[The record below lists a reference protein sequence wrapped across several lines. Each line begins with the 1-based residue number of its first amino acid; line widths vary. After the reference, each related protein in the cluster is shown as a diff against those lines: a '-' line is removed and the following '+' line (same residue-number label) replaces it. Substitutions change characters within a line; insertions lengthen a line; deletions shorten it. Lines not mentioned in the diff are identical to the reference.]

1 MLREVERMGLFEKLF
16 PKKNRFPVGSTRWET
31 LTAYK
36 AAFTTW
42 RGEIYE
48 FDQVRSAIDCLARN
62 TAKLKPEI
70 TGSAKRNLRTVLKS
84 QPNPYQTWYQFLY
97 RTRTIWEM
105 QNNAIIIPILD
116 EYDEITGIFPVLP
129 SECEVVEYKGKEFLR
144 YKFYGNK
151 YAAIELD
158 RCGIV
163 TKHQYK
169 SDIFGSHNT
178 ALDNTF
184 DLLDLNRQAIKEAI
198 KNASSFKFMGRMGNF
213 SQDSDIA
220 DERKRIKDAN
230 LGDKDGFLLL
240 FSNLVEDIK
249 QVDVKPYSIDW
260 KQLELINNNVEKYF
274 GVTADAIKS
283 DLVGDKAAAFY
294 EGSIEPFAI
303 QLSESITK
311 MLFTQTERNIG
322 NAFLLTA
329 NRVQF
334 MTNADKLNIS
344 SSMADRGLMTINE
357 IRDIWNLPPVEGGDR
372 LIARGEYYYMDP
384 TADPSKQEEEQNAE

>member
-1 MLREVERMGLFEKLF
+1 MGLFEKLF
-16 PKKNRFPVGSTRWET
+16 PKKNRFPVGTSRWET

-62 TAKLKPEI
+62 TAKLKPEM
-70 TGSAKRNLRTVLKS
+70 TGSAKRNLRTILKS

-116 EYDEITGIFPVLP
+116 EYDEVVGIFPVLP
-129 SECEVVEYKGKEFLR
+129 SECEVVEYKGTEFLR
-144 YKFYGNK
+144 YQFFDRQI
-151 YAAIELD
+151 AAIELD
-158 RCGIV
+158 RCAVI

-169 SDIFGSHNT
+169 DDIFGSKNT
-178 ALDNTF
+178 ALNNTF

-198 KNASSFKFMGRMGNF
+198 KNASTFRFMGQMDNF
-213 SQDSDIA
+213 AQDADIA
-220 DERKRIKDAN
+220 AERKRIKEAN
-230 LGDKDGFLLL
+230 LSDRDGFLLL
-240 FSNLVEDIK
+240 FSNLVKDVKQIDI
-249 QVDVKPYSIDW
+249 KPYSIDD
-260 KQLELINNNVEKYF
+260 KQLALINSNVEKYF
-274 GVTADAIKS
+274 GVTEAAIKN

-294 EGSIEPFAI
+294 EGAIEPFAI
-303 QLSESITK
+303 QLSEAITR

-322 NAFLLTA
+322 NSFMLTA
-329 NRVQF
+329 NRIQF
-334 MTNADKLNIS
+334 MTNSDKLNIS
-344 SSMADRGLMTINE
+344 SSMADRGLMTVNE
-357 IRDIWNLPPVEGGDR
+357 IREIWNLPPVEGGDR

-384 TADPSKQEEEQNAE
+384 TADPSKQEEEENAE

>member
-1 MLREVERMGLFEKLF
+1 MGLFEKLF
-16 PKKNRFPVGSTRWET
+16 PKKATANIPFERWET

-62 TAKLKPEI
+62 TAKLRPEM
-70 TGSAKRNLRTVLKS
+70 TGTAKRTLRTAIKS

-105 QNNAIIIPILD
+105 QNNAIIVPILD
-116 EYDEITGIFPVLP
+116 EYDQTVGMFSALP
-129 SECEVVEYKGKEFLR
+129 SECEVVSYKGTEYLR
-144 YKFYGNK
+144 YRFYGNK
-151 YAAIELD
+151 HAAIELD
-158 RCGIV
+158 RCGII

-169 SDIFGSHNT
+169 DDIFGAKNT
-178 ALDNTF
+178 ALNGTC

-198 KNASSFKFMGRMGNF
+198 KNCSTFRFMGRMGNF
-213 SQDSDIA
+213 AKDTDIA
-220 DERKRIKDAN
+220 AERKRVKDAN
-230 LGDKDGFLLL
+230 LNDKEGFLLL
-240 FSNLVEDIK
+240 FSNLIDDVK
-249 QVDVKPYSIDW
+249 QVDVKPFTIDE
-260 KQLELINNNVEKYF
+260 KQMALINSNVEKYY
-274 GVTADAIKS
+274 GVSTDAIKS
-283 DLVGDKAAAFY
+283 ELVGDKAAAFY

-303 QLSESITK
+303 QLSEVVTK

-322 NAFLLTA
+322 NAFYLTA
-329 NRVQF
+329 NRIQF

-357 IRDIWNLPPVEGGDR
+357 IREIWNLPPVEGGDR

-384 TADPSKQEEEQNAE
+384 TADPSKQEEQQDAE

>member
-1 MLREVERMGLFEKLF
+1 MGLFEKLF
-16 PKKNRFPVGSTRWET
+16 PKKTTANIPFERWET

-62 TAKLKPEI
+62 TAKLRPEM
-70 TGSAKRNLRTVLKS
+70 TGKAKRTLRTAIKS

-105 QNNAIIIPILD
+105 QNNAIIVPILD
-116 EYDEITGIFPVLP
+116 EYDQTVGMFSALP
-129 SECEVVEYKGKEFLR
+129 SECEVVSYKGTEYLR
-144 YKFYGNK
+144 YRFYGNK
-151 YAAIELD
+151 HAAIELD
-158 RCGIV
+158 RCGII

-169 SDIFGSHNT
+169 DDIFGAKNT
-178 ALDNTF
+178 ALNGTC

-198 KNASSFKFMGRMGNF
+198 KNCSTFRFMGRMGNF
-213 SQDSDIA
+213 AKDTDIA
-220 DERKRIKDAN
+220 AERKRVKDAN
-230 LGDKDGFLLL
+230 LNDKEGFLLL
-240 FSNLVEDIK
+240 FSNLIDDVK
-249 QVDVKPYSIDW
+249 QVDVKPFTIDE
-260 KQLELINNNVEKYF
+260 KQMALINSNVEKYY
-274 GVTADAIKS
+274 GVSTDAIKS
-283 DLVGDKAAAFY
+283 ELVGDKAAAFY

-303 QLSESITK
+303 QLSEVVTK

-322 NAFLLTA
+322 NAFYLTA
-329 NRVQF
+329 NRIQF

-357 IRDIWNLPPVEGGDR
+357 IREIWNLPHVEGGDR

-384 TADPSKQEEEQNAE
+384 TADPSK

>member
-1 MLREVERMGLFEKLF
+1 MGLFEKLF

-220 DERKRIKDAN
+220 AERKRIKDAN

-334 MTNADKLNIS
+334 MTNADKLNVS
-344 SSMADRGLMTINE
+344 SSMADRGLMFIDE
-357 IRDIWNLPPVEGGDR
+357 IREIWNLPPLPNGMGQR
-372 LIARGEYYYMDP
+372 IPRRGEYYLLDP
-384 TADPSKQEEEQNAE
+384 NNPDGDNKDE

>member
-220 DERKRIKDAN
+220 AERKRIKDAN

-334 MTNADKLNIS
+334 MTNADKLNVS
-344 SSMADRGLMTINE
+344 SSMADRGLMFIDE
-357 IRDIWNLPPVEGGDR
+357 IREIWNLPPLPNGMGQR
-372 LIARGEYYYMDP
+372 IPRRGEYYLLDP
-384 TADPSKQEEEQNAE
+384 NNPDGDNKDE

>member
-1 MLREVERMGLFEKLF
+1 MGLFEKLF
-16 PKKNRFPVGSTRWET
+16 PKKNRFPVGTSRWET

-62 TAKLKPEI
+62 TAKLKPEM
-70 TGSAKRNLRTVLKS
+70 TGSAKRNLRTILKS

-116 EYDEITGIFPVLP
+116 EYDEVVGIFPVLP
-129 SECEVVEYKGKEFLR
+129 SECEVVEYKGTEFLR
-144 YKFYGNK
+144 YQFFDRQI
-151 YAAIELD
+151 AAIELD
-158 RCGIV
+158 RCAVI

-169 SDIFGSHNT
+169 DDIFGSKNT
-178 ALDNTF
+178 ALNNTF

-198 KNASSFKFMGRMGNF
+198 KNASTFRFMGQMDNF
-213 SQDSDIA
+213 AQDADIA
-220 DERKRIKDAN
+220 AERKRIKDAN

-240 FSNLVEDIK
+240 FSNLVKDVK
-249 QVDVKPYSIDW
+249 QIDVKPYAIDD
-260 KQLELINNNVEKYF
+260 KQLALINSNVEKYF
-274 GVTADAIKS
+274 GVTEAAIKN

-294 EGSIEPFAI
+294 EGAIEPFAI
-303 QLSESITK
+303 QLSEAITR

-322 NAFLLTA
+322 NSFMLTA
-329 NRVQF
+329 NRIQF
-334 MTNADKLNIS
+334 MTNSDKLNIS
-344 SSMADRGLMTINE
+344 SSMADRGLATINE
-357 IRDIWNLPPVEGGDR
+357 LREIWNLPPVEGGDR

-384 TADPSKQEEEQNAE
+384 TADPSKQEEEENAE

>member
-1 MLREVERMGLFEKLF
+1 MGLFEKLF
-16 PKKNRFPVGSTRWET
+16 PKKNRYPVGTKRWET

-62 TAKLKPEI
+62 TAKLKPEM

-129 SECEVVEYKGKEFLR
+129 SECEVVEYKGTEFLR
-144 YKFYGNK
+144 YKFFNNQ

-158 RCGIV
+158 RCAVI

-169 SDIFGSHNT
+169 DDIFGTKNT
-178 ALDNTF
+178 ALNNTF

-213 SQDSDIA
+213 SQDADIA
-220 DERKRIKDAN
+220 AERKRIKDAN

-240 FSNLVEDIK
+240 FSNLVDDIK
-249 QVDVKPYSIDW
+249 QVDIKPYSIDW
-260 KQLELINNNVEKYF
+260 KQLEMINNNVEKYF
-274 GVTADAIKS
+274 GVTAEAIKS

-303 QLSESITK
+303 QLSEAITR

-384 TADPSKQEEEQNAE
+384 TADPDKQEVQDAE

>member
-1 MLREVERMGLFEKLF
+1 MGLFEKLF
-16 PKKNRFPVGSTRWET
+16 PKKNRYPVGTTRWET

-62 TAKLKPEI
+62 TAKLKPEM
-70 TGSAKRNLRTVLKS
+70 TGTAKRNLRTVLKS

-144 YKFYGNK
+144 YKFYGNQ

-158 RCGIV
+158 RCGVI

-169 SDIFGSHNT
+169 NDIFGSNNT

-213 SQDSDIA
+213 SQDADIQA
-220 DERKRIKDAN
+220 ERKRIKEAN
-230 LGDKDGFLLL
+230 LKDRDGFLLL

-274 GVTADAIKS
+274 GVTAEAIKS

-384 TADPSKQEEEQNAE
+384 TADPSKQEEQENAE

>member
-1 MLREVERMGLFEKLF
+1 MGLFEKLF
-16 PKKNRFPVGSTRWET
+16 PKKNRFPVGTSRWET

-62 TAKLKPEI
+62 TAKLKPEM
-70 TGSAKRNLRTVLKS
+70 TGSAKRNLRTILKS

-116 EYDEITGIFPVLP
+116 EYDEVVGIFPVLP
-129 SECEVVEYKGKEFLR
+129 SECEVVEYKGTEFLR
-144 YKFYGNK
+144 YKFFDRQI
-151 YAAIELD
+151 AAIELD
-158 RCGIV
+158 RCAVI

-169 SDIFGSHNT
+169 DDIFGSKNT
-178 ALDNTF
+178 ALNNTF

-198 KNASSFKFMGRMGNF
+198 KNASTFRFMGQMDNF
-213 SQDSDIA
+213 AQDADIA
-220 DERKRIKDAN
+220 AERKRIKDAN
-230 LGDKDGFLLL
+230 LGDRDGFLLL
-240 FSNLVEDIK
+240 FSNLVKDVKQIDI
-249 QVDVKPYSIDW
+249 KPYSIDD
-260 KQLELINNNVEKYF
+260 KQLALINSNVEKYF
-274 GVTADAIKS
+274 GVTEAAIKN

-294 EGSIEPFAI
+294 EGAIEPFAI
-303 QLSESITK
+303 QLSEAITR

-322 NAFLLTA
+322 NSFMLTA
-329 NRVQF
+329 NRIQF
-334 MTNADKLNIS
+334 MTNSDKLSIS
-344 SSMADRGLMTINE
+344 SSMADRGLMTVNE
-357 IRDIWNLPPVEGGDR
+357 IREIWNLPPVEGGDR

-384 TADPSKQEEEQNAE
+384 TADPSKQEEQEDDES

>member
-1 MLREVERMGLFEKLF
+1 MGLFEKLF
-16 PKKNRFPVGSTRWET
+16 PKKNRFPVGTSRWET

-62 TAKLKPEI
+62 TAKLKPEM
-70 TGSAKRNLRTVLKS
+70 TGSAKRNLRTILKS

-116 EYDEITGIFPVLP
+116 EYDEVVGIFPVLP
-129 SECEVVEYKGKEFLR
+129 SECEVVEYKGTEFLR
-144 YKFYGNK
+144 YQFFDRQI
-151 YAAIELD
+151 AAIELD
-158 RCGIV
+158 RCAVI

-169 SDIFGSHNT
+169 DDIFGSKNT
-178 ALDNTF
+178 ALNNTF

-198 KNASSFKFMGRMGNF
+198 KNASTFRFMGQMDNF
-213 SQDSDIA
+213 AQDADIA
-220 DERKRIKDAN
+220 AERKRIKDAN
-230 LGDKDGFLLL
+230 LGDRDGFLLL
-240 FSNLVEDIK
+240 FSNLVKDVKQIDI
-249 QVDVKPYSIDW
+249 KPYSIDD
-260 KQLELINNNVEKYF
+260 KQLALINSNVEKYF
-274 GVTADAIKS
+274 GVTEAAIKN

-294 EGSIEPFAI
+294 EGAIEPFAI
-303 QLSESITK
+303 QLSEAITR

-322 NAFLLTA
+322 NSFMLTA
-329 NRVQF
+329 NRIQF
-334 MTNADKLNIS
+334 MTNSDKLSIS
-344 SSMADRGLMTINE
+344 SSMADRGLMTVNE
-357 IRDIWNLPPVEGGDR
+357 IREIWNLPPVEGGDR

-384 TADPSKQEEEQNAE
+384 TADPSKQEEEENAE

>member
-1 MLREVERMGLFEKLF
+1 MGLFEKLF

-84 QPNPYQTWYQFLY
+84 QPNQYQTWYQFLY

-220 DERKRIKDAN
+220 AERKRIKDAN

>member
-1 MLREVERMGLFEKLF
+1 MGLFEKLF
-16 PKKNRFPVGSTRWET
+16 PKKNRYPVGTTRWET

-62 TAKLKPEI
+62 TAKLKPEM
-70 TGSAKRNLRTVLKS
+70 TGTAKRNLRTVLKS

-116 EYDEITGIFPVLP
+116 EYDEISGIFPVLP

-144 YKFYGNK
+144 YKFYGNQ

-158 RCGIV
+158 RCGVI

-169 SDIFGSHNT
+169 NDIFGSNNT

-213 SQDSDIA
+213 SQDADIQA
-220 DERKRIKDAN
+220 ERKRIKEAN
-230 LGDKDGFLLL
+230 LKDRDGFLLL

-249 QVDVKPYSIDW
+249 QVDIKPYSIDD
-260 KQLELINNNVEKYF
+260 KQLALINSNVEKYF
-274 GVTADAIKS
+274 GVTEAAIKS

-384 TADPSKQEEEQNAE
+384 TADPSKQEEQENAE

>member
-1 MLREVERMGLFEKLF
+1 MGLFEKLF
-16 PKKNRFPVGSTRWET
+16 PKKNRYPVGTTRWET

-62 TAKLKPEI
+62 TAKLKPEM
-70 TGSAKRNLRTVLKS
+70 TGTAKRNLRTVLKS

-144 YKFYGNK
+144 YKFYGNQ

-158 RCGIV
+158 RCGVI

-169 SDIFGSHNT
+169 NDIFGSNNT

-213 SQDSDIA
+213 SQDADIQA
-220 DERKRIKDAN
+220 ERKRIKEAN
-230 LGDKDGFLLL
+230 LKDRDGFLLL

-249 QVDVKPYSIDW
+249 QVDIKPYSIDW

-274 GVTADAIKS
+274 GVTAEAIKS

-384 TADPSKQEEEQNAE
+384 TADPSKQEEQENAE

>member
-1 MLREVERMGLFEKLF
+1 MGLFEKLF
-16 PKKNRFPVGSTRWET
+16 PKKTTANIPFERWET

-62 TAKLKPEI
+62 TAKLRPEM
-70 TGSAKRNLRTVLKS
+70 TGTAKRTMRTAIKS

-105 QNNAIIIPILD
+105 QNNAIIVPILD
-116 EYDEITGIFPVLP
+116 EYDQTVGMFSALP
-129 SECEVVEYKGKEFLR
+129 SECEVVSYKGTEYLR
-144 YKFYGNK
+144 YRFYGNK
-151 YAAIELD
+151 HAAIELD
-158 RCGIV
+158 RCGII

-169 SDIFGSHNT
+169 DDIFGAKNT
-178 ALDNTF
+178 ALNGTC

-198 KNASSFKFMGRMGNF
+198 KNCSTFRFMGRMGNF
-213 SQDSDIA
+213 AKDTDIA
-220 DERKRIKDAN
+220 AERKRVKDAN
-230 LGDKDGFLLL
+230 LNDKEGFLLL
-240 FSNLVEDIK
+240 FSNLIDDVK
-249 QVDVKPYSIDW
+249 QVDVKPFTIDE
-260 KQLELINNNVEKYF
+260 KQMALINSNVEKYY
-274 GVTADAIKS
+274 GVSTDAIKS
-283 DLVGDKAAAFY
+283 ELVGDKAAAFY

-303 QLSESITK
+303 QLSEVVTK

-322 NAFLLTA
+322 NAFYLTA
-329 NRVQF
+329 NRIQF

-357 IRDIWNLPPVEGGDR
+357 IREIWNLPPVEGGDR

-384 TADPSKQEEEQNAE
+384 TADPSKQEE

>member
-1 MLREVERMGLFEKLF
+1 MGLFEKLF
-16 PKKNRFPVGSTRWET
+16 PKKNRYPVGTTRWET

-62 TAKLKPEI
+62 TAKLKPEM
-70 TGSAKRNLRTVLKS
+70 TGTAKRNLRTVLKS

-129 SECEVVEYKGKEFLR
+129 SECEVVEYKSKEFLR
-144 YKFYGNK
+144 YKFYGNQ

-158 RCGIV
+158 RCGVV

-169 SDIFGSHNT
+169 NDIFGSNNT

-213 SQDSDIA
+213 SQDADIQA
-220 DERKRIKDAN
+220 ERKRIKEAN
-230 LGDKDGFLLL
+230 LKDRDGFLLL

-249 QVDVKPYSIDW
+249 QVDIKPYSIDD
-260 KQLELINNNVEKYF
+260 KQLALINSNVEKYF
-274 GVTADAIKS
+274 GVTEAAIKS

-384 TADPSKQEEEQNAE
+384 TADPSKQEEQENAE

>member
-1 MLREVERMGLFEKLF
+1 MGLFEKLF
-16 PKKNRFPVGSTRWET
+16 PKKNRYPVGTKRWET

-62 TAKLKPEI
+62 TAKLKPEM
-70 TGSAKRNLRTVLKS
+70 TGSAKRNLRTVLKT

-129 SECEVVEYKGKEFLR
+129 SECEVVEYKGTEFIR
-144 YKFYGNK
+144 YRFFNNQ

-158 RCGIV
+158 RCAVI

-169 SDIFGSHNT
+169 DDIFGTKNT
-178 ALDNTF
+178 ALNNTF

-220 DERKRIKDAN
+220 AERKRIKDAN

-240 FSNLVEDIK
+240 FSNLVDDIK
-249 QVDVKPYSIDW
+249 QVDIKPYSIDW
-260 KQLELINNNVEKYF
+260 KQLELINLNVEKYF
-274 GVTADAIKS
+274 GVSDKAIKNE
-283 DLVGDKAAAFY
+283 LTGDEASAFY
-294 EGSIEPFAI
+294 EGAIEPFAI
-303 QLSESITK
+303 QLSEAITR

-322 NAFLLTA
+322 NSFFLTA
-329 NRVQF
+329 NRIQF
-334 MTNADKLNIS
+334 MTNADKLNFTS
-344 SSMADRGLMTINE
+344 QMADRGLTFIDE
-357 IRDIWNLPPVEGGDR
+357 LREVWNLPPLPNDMGKK
-372 LIARGEYYYMDP
+372 IPARGEYYLIDP
-384 TADPSKQEEEQNAE
+384 NNPDQGTGGNDNAE

>member
-1 MLREVERMGLFEKLF
+1 MGLFEKLF
-16 PKKNRFPVGSTRWET
+16 PKKTTANIPFERWET

-62 TAKLKPEI
+62 TAKLRPEM
-70 TGSAKRNLRTVLKS
+70 TGTAKRALRTAIKS
-84 QPNPYQTWYQFLY
+84 QPNQYQTWYQFLY

-105 QNNAIIIPILD
+105 QNNAIVVPILD
-116 EYDEITGIFPVLP
+116 EYDQTVGMFSALP
-129 SECEVVEYKGKEFLR
+129 SECEVVSYKGTEYLR
-144 YKFYGNK
+144 YRFYGNK
-151 YAAIELD
+151 HAAIELD
-158 RCGIV
+158 RCGII

-169 SDIFGSHNT
+169 DDIFGAKNT
-178 ALDNTF
+178 ALNRTC

-198 KNASSFKFMGRMGNF
+198 KNCSTFRFMGRMGNF
-213 SQDSDIA
+213 AQDADIA
-220 DERKRIKDAN
+220 AERKRVKDAN
-230 LGDKDGFLLL
+230 LNDKEGFILL
-240 FSNLVEDIK
+240 FSNLIDDVK
-249 QVDVKPYSIDW
+249 QVDVKPFTIDE
-260 KQLELINNNVEKYF
+260 KQMSLINSNVEKYY
-274 GVTADAIKS
+274 GVSTDAIKS
-283 DLVGDKAAAFY
+283 ELVGDKAAAFY

-303 QLSESITK
+303 QLSEVVTK

-322 NAFLLTA
+322 NAFYLTA
-329 NRVQF
+329 NRLQF

-384 TADPSKQEEEQNAE
+384 TADPSKQEEEQDAE

>member
-1 MLREVERMGLFEKLF
+1 MGLFEKLF
-16 PKKNRFPVGSTRWET
+16 PKKTTANIPFERWET

-62 TAKLKPEI
+62 TAKLRPEM
-70 TGSAKRNLRTVLKS
+70 TGTAKRALRTAIKS

-105 QNNAIIIPILD
+105 QNNAIIVPILD
-116 EYDEITGIFPVLP
+116 EYDQTVGMFSALP
-129 SECEVVEYKGKEFLR
+129 SECEVVSYKGTEYLR
-144 YKFYGNK
+144 YRFYGNK
-151 YAAIELD
+151 HAAIELD
-158 RCGIV
+158 RCGII

-169 SDIFGSHNT
+169 DDIFGAKNT
-178 ALDNTF
+178 ALNGTC

-198 KNASSFKFMGRMGNF
+198 KNCSTFRFMGRMGNF
-213 SQDSDIA
+213 AKDTDIA
-220 DERKRIKDAN
+220 AERKRVKDAN
-230 LGDKDGFLLL
+230 LNDKEGFLLL
-240 FSNLVEDIK
+240 FSNLIDDVK
-249 QVDVKPYSIDW
+249 QVDVKPFTIDE
-260 KQLELINNNVEKYF
+260 KQMALINSNVEKYY
-274 GVTADAIKS
+274 GVSTDAIKS
-283 DLVGDKAAAFY
+283 ELVGDKAAAFY

-303 QLSESITK
+303 QLSEVVTK

-322 NAFLLTA
+322 NAFYLTA
-329 NRVQF
+329 NRIQF

-357 IRDIWNLPPVEGGDR
+357 IREIWNLPPVEGGDR

-384 TADPSKQEEEQNAE
+384 TADPSKQEEEENAE

>member
-1 MLREVERMGLFEKLF
+1 MGLFEKLF
-16 PKKNRFPVGSTRWET
+16 PKKTTANIPFERWET

-62 TAKLKPEI
+62 TAKLRPEMKG
-70 TGSAKRNLRTVLKS
+70 TAKRALRTAIKS

-105 QNNAIIIPILD
+105 QNNAIIVPILD
-116 EYDEITGIFPVLP
+116 EYDQTVGMFSALP
-129 SECEVVEYKGKEFLR
+129 SECEVVSYKGTEYLR
-144 YKFYGNK
+144 YRFYGNK
-151 YAAIELD
+151 HAAIELD
-158 RCGIV
+158 RCGII

-169 SDIFGSHNT
+169 DDIFGAKNT
-178 ALDNTF
+178 ALNGTC

-198 KNASSFKFMGRMGNF
+198 KNCSTFRFMGRMGNF
-213 SQDSDIA
+213 AKDTDIA
-220 DERKRIKDAN
+220 AERKRVKDAN
-230 LGDKDGFLLL
+230 LNDKEGFLLL
-240 FSNLVEDIK
+240 FSNLIDDVK
-249 QVDVKPYSIDW
+249 QVDVKPFTIDE
-260 KQLELINNNVEKYF
+260 KQMALINSNVEKYY
-274 GVTADAIKS
+274 GVSTDAIKS
-283 DLVGDKAAAFY
+283 ELVGDKAAAFY

-303 QLSESITK
+303 QLSEVVTK

-322 NAFLLTA
+322 NAFYLTA
-329 NRVQF
+329 NRIQF

-357 IRDIWNLPPVEGGDR
+357 IREIWNLPPVEGGDR

>member
-220 DERKRIKDAN
+220 AERKRIKDAN